1 MKKILS
7 SLKLDY
13 KGTERMVL
21 LNNVSILYKETKEFL
36 GKIESTII
44 ANMTKQSIANHSFR
58 KGNKII
64 LYFCFHNQTHIQLL
78 IHLQL

>member
-36 GKIESTII
+36 GK
-44 ANMTKQSIANHSFR
+44 
-58 KGNKII
+58 
-64 LYFCFHNQTHIQLL
+64 
-78 IHLQL
+78 